1 MTEASLSPI
10 ARLWLAIVCFFRVVF
25 DPNLARGVQ
34 KALRGTEPEL
44 SAAPTGGAMKEAL
57 SDPAP
62 AANPS
67 ARADAGRTGALG
79 VLALMQREGR
89 LVDFLQQEIDAFK
102 DAEIG
107 SAARLVHAGCR
118 KALLGHFEISKI
130 RSEAEGASVTVPE
143 GFDGRSIKLTG
154 NVTGSAPYRGVLRH
168 AGWRADSVALP
179 ALVAGYDPSIIAP
192 AEVEL

>member
-25 DPNLARGVQ
+25 DPTLARGVER
-34 KALRGTEPEL
+34 ALRGAAPEL
-44 SAAPTGGAMKEAL
+44 PESPTRAAGKDVTTATMTSASPV
-57 SDPAP
+57 PA
-62 AANPS
+62 NGD
-67 ARADAGRTGALG
+67 RAGALG

-102 DAEIG
+102 DVEIG

-118 KALLGHFEISKI
+118 KALLGHFKLAKI
-130 RSEAEGASVTVPE
+130 RPESEGASVTVPE
-143 GFDGRSIKLTG
+143 GFDGRSVKLTG
-154 NVTGSAPYRGVLRH
+154 NVQGSAPYRGVLRH
-168 AGWRADSVALP
+168 GGWRAESVELP
-179 ALVAGYDPSIIAP
+179 ALVAGYDASIIAP

>member
-1 MTEASLSPI
+1 VTEASLSPI

-25 DPNLARGVQ
+25 DPSLARGVER
-34 KALRGTEPEL
+34 ALRGAQPEPPE
-44 SAAPTGGAMKEAL
+44 SAIPVPE
-57 SDPAP
+57 
-62 AANPS
+62 N
-67 ARADAGRTGALG
+67 ADRTGALG

-118 KALLGHFEISKI
+118 KALLGHFKLVKI
-130 RSEAEGASVTVPE
+130 RPEAEGASVTVPD
-143 GFDGRSIKLTG
+143 GFDGRSVKLTG
-154 NVTGSAPYRGVLRH
+154 NVQGSAPYRGVLRH
-168 AGWRADSVALP
+168 GGWRAESVELP
-179 ALVAGYDPSIIAP
+179 ALVAGYDAAIIAP